1 MMSVAEV
8 EGYESTYSNYSE
20 EGLVLTKK
28 LHCLKVV
35 YRRPVFYSS
44 LCSVSP
50 ILPTVLIGCV
60 IAFTTSDFVTQ
71 RGVTSTLLCS
81 AGQPHLDSSHS
92 LSSMKQCTHNA
103 PFQGPLT
110 LPTADRTHGLASL

>member
-1 MMSVAEV
+1 MKAHIFQLLLGRFSP
-8 EGYESTYSNYSE
+8 
-20 EGLVLTKK
+20 LKK

-35 YRRPVFYSS
+35 YHRPVFYSS

-50 ILPTVLIGCV
+50 ILPTRLIGCV
-60 IAFTTSDFVTQ
+60 IAVATSDWVTQ
-71 RGVTSTLLCS
+71 RGVTSTQLCS

-110 LPTADRTHGLASL
+110 LPTADRTHGLTFL

>member
-1 MMSVAEV
+1 MKAHIFQLLRGRFSP
-8 EGYESTYSNYSE
+8 
-20 EGLVLTKK
+20 LKK

-35 YRRPVFYSS
+35 YHRPVFYSS
-44 LCSVSP
+44 LSSVSP
-50 ILPTVLIGCV
+50 ILPTRLIGCV
-60 IAFTTSDFVTQ
+60 IAVATSDWVTQ
-71 RGVTSTLLCS
+71 RDVTSTQLCS

-110 LPTADRTHGLASL
+110 LPTADRTHGLTFL